1 MDTLFI
7 ALETK
12 SYIPPVLGTESVV
25 PENAQNLEFAQ
36 EVQKSPHVGYS
47 IDGPV
52 GRPEV
57 HIKRS
62 ESVSYLISCLFF
74 FLRKHTVLK

>member
-62 ESVSYLISCLFF
+62 ESVSYLISCFF
-74 FLRKHTVLK
+74 